1 MEAVS
6 WSWLRVEPL
15 QIHLHIYFQD
25 LEDIA
30 HHFHRTEHHL
40 YSCQATKF
48 WLKVASRRS
57 LATTNCYVVSW
68 EAFCIAAPRT
78 QNMHIRCSLQWVLC
92 LDCSQLAAGVTG
104 TKSHSPFLRMPANHS
119 TFPGN
124 GIFHANKLMEGFSL
138 CHRHSLTIP
147 SIPSGGKT
155 HFRDQSQTET
165 LKQSCRSWPR
175 TTKGHHP
182 S

>member
-1 MEAVS
+1 MEAVHVA

-30 HHFHRTEHHL
+30 HHFHRTEHQL

-78 QNMHIRCSLQWVLC
+78 QNMHTRCSLQWVLC
-92 LDCSQLAAGVTG
+92 LDCSQLAAGVTA
-104 TKSHSPFLRMPANHS
+104 LRAILRS
-119 TFPGN
+119 WGCLLITV
-124 GIFHANKLMEGFSL
+124 
-138 CHRHSLTIP
+138 HSLAMEYSMLTN
-147 SIPSGGKT
+147 SWKVLVCAT
-155 HFRDQSQTET
+155 DT
-165 LKQSCRSWPR
+165 LL
-175 TTKGHHP
+175 
-182 S
+182 